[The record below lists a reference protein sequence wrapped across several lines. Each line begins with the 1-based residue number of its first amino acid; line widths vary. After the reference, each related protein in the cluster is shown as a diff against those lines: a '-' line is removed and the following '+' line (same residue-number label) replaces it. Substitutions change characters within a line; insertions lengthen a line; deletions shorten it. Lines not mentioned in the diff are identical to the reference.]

1 MTEVLTPGICPAC
14 DGKGH
19 HTFRH
24 NILEGVTWQP
34 RCEVCN
40 GTGQATPLEIQK
52 AHPETPLCRAAP
64 EMLAALQDAS
74 PKFKATWERTR
85 KDLQDQ
91 SGSGYDISLANQLA
105 IAGWSAAAFW
115 YFFPAGILRKHDIRP
130 DIFSRM
136 IIWLYEND
144 HENNTIPSSHVFHAI
159 ICSYF
164 LALAYSSYV
173 LLFATI
179 GFFVAISTVF
189 VKQHHAADIL
199 GGMVWALASISI
211 ASYIVG

>member
-1 MTEVLTPGICPAC
+1 MSDLSLGIVMVLAIAGLFLYFPTNRIKAPGRWFFQ
-14 DGKGH
+14 D
-19 HTFRH
+19 
-24 NILEGVTWQP
+24 TWFDKYIP
-34 RCEVCN
+34 LVPYFIIPYVAYYPYLI
-40 GTGQATPLEIQK
+40 ATPILMWG
-52 AHPETPLCRAAP
+52 TLYAA
-64 EMLAALQDAS
+64 E
-74 PKFKATWERTR
+74 FFTC
-85 KDLQDQ
+85 
-91 SGSGYDISLANQLA
+91 LA